1 LFGKKEREVSQFDK
15 MNKNITS
22 VMFSF
27 LDARE
32 VTKLEGTS
40 KRMNNFASDWVVW
53 KNIIED

>member
-1 LFGKKEREVSQFDK
+1 
-15 MNKNITS
+15 
-22 VMFSF
+22 MFSF